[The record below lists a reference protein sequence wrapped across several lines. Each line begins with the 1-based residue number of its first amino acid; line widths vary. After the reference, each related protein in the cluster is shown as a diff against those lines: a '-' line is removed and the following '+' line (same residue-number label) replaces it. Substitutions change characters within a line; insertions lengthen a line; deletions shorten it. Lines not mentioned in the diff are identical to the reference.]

1 MWYDHDS
8 ESDRENK
15 QVKMLWGINIH
26 RGHIIEARKP
36 VIVIVEKKL
45 FVCWYRNTKGL
56 LMKKNKKKLKNIGIS
71 GGK

>member
-8 ESDRENK
+8 EPDRENK

-36 VIVIVEKKL
+36 VIVTVEKKL
-45 FVCWYRNTKGL
+45 FVC
-56 LMKKNKKKLKNIGIS
+56 
-71 GGK
+71 